1 MKSYRVYILEDEFI
15 TQEVIKQ
22 TLESLGCIVCGM
34 NSNAEKALA
43 EIQSL
48 QPDLA
53 FLDIRVDGDKSGIW
67 LGNQLEMP
75 FIYLTAFTD
84 EKNIRDAVRTNPI
97 SYVNKPFKEKDLMI
111 ALELAKSKLEETKEL
126 MVKDK
131 NVTVKLKLNNIL
143 FAKKEDHY
151 LVLHT
156 EKGNKLIRSTVQ
168 EFLENVNEDFI
179 QVHRSFI
186 VNKKFVSGISS
197 KMVKVLDHEI
207 PISQSF
213 LKSVKTKL
221 I

>member
-1 MKSYRVYILEDEFI
+1 MKPYRVYILEDEFI

-22 TLESLGCIVCGM
+22 TLESLDCVVCGM
-34 NSNAEKALA
+34 NSNAEKALT

-48 QPDLA
+48 KPDLA
-53 FLDIRVDGDKSGIW
+53 FLDIRVDGEKTGIW
-67 LGNQLEMP
+67 LGNQLEIP
-75 FIYLTAFTD
+75 IVYLTAFTD
-84 EKNIRDAVRTNPI
+84 EKNIKDAVRTNPI

-111 ALELAKSKLEETKEL
+111 ALELAKSKLQEEKEL
-126 MVKDK
+126 LVKDK
-131 NVTVKLKLNNIL
+131 NVTVKVKVNDIL

-156 EKGNKLIRSTVQ
+156 EDGNKLIRSTVQ
-168 EFLENVNEDFI
+168 EFLENVNGDFI

-186 VNKKFVSGISS
+186 VNKNFVSGVSN

-213 LKSVKTKL
+213 LKSAKSEL